1 MNKKNNSRLRVL
13 HGIIIINTI
22 FVVLSGSIILVS
34 MWVSSERNVRV
45 LVDEL
50 KEELQNAVYAETFR
64 FFNQTMI
71 ENQSITHLLYRNFS
85 DPINNDIE
93 RERLLSYY
101 REKMR
106 FHPWFKKI
114 FYSDTEGNI
123 VILFRMQ
130 DGSFSRRFVT
140 NNGKEIFIRWE
151 HECVTSYGSFPN
163 SIESAQAG
171 FDPRRQIWY
180 EMAQKERGI
189 IWAPVALLTT
199 DNLPGLTNSIPLFD
213 RFGRL
218 TGVSSIDIAVD
229 ELSRFLGTLSPTP
242 NTEIYITDQQNHI
255 IALQVRHDRDMEKLF
270 VRSTDEHGNT
280 EVNFATIST
289 LPDKNSRYLLEN
301 ILKNNEQYNSIK
313 LKNEMYMTTRFPITI
328 TGGLDLVVCIIT
340 PENDLMGDIR
350 KNLRNVTIFSIIIII
365 IIPVVSTFFSQTI
378 AKPMRILAA
387 EMSKIKTLELDSQV
401 KIETNF
407 SEILDMRESF
417 ESMRKGLI
425 NFKRYVPADLVDQL
439 INESISADIGG
450 EMKELTIF
458 FSDIAKFTSIA
469 EKTEPQQLVLD
480 LHTYFGIV
488 SKTIL
493 ENKGTIDKYIGDAV
507 MAFWGA
513 PSLMEDHAD
522 KACNAA
528 INVRNNLHTLSRQWG
543 NQGKMPFH
551 TRIGIHT
558 GNVVVGNMGCDSR
571 LNYTVIG
578 DAVNVSSRLEGIN
591 KVYGTEI
598 IVSENTFEQCS
609 DRYEFRLLDR
619 VSLLG
624 RYEGMNVYELITFK
638 DDLNK
643 TSKNI
648 YKCYEAGLQHYHNRN
663 WKEGIKYF
671 SIVLKYR
678 PFDAPSKLMRERC
691 MKYLKNPPPE
701 DWNGVYLQDTK

>member
-1 MNKKNNSRLRVL
+1 MQKKNNSRLRVL

-22 FVVLSGSIILVS
+22 FVVLSGSIILTS
-34 MWVSSERNVRV
+34 MWISSERNVRV

-50 KEELQNAVYAETFR
+50 KVEIQNAVYAETFR

-71 ENQSITHLLYRNFS
+71 ENQSIAHLLYRNFT
-85 DPINNDIE
+85 DPVNNDFE

-140 NNGKEIFIRWE
+140 NNGEEIFIRWE

-163 SIESAQAG
+163 SIENAETG

-180 EMAQKERGI
+180 EMAQRERGI

-213 RFGRL
+213 HFGML
-218 TGVSSIDIAVD
+218 TGISSIDIAVD
-229 ELSRFLGTLSPTP
+229 ELSRFLGTLTPTP
-242 NTEIYITDQQNHI
+242 NTNIYIVDQQKHI
-255 IALQVRHDRDMEKLF
+255 IALQARHDRDMEKLF
-270 VRSTDEHGNT
+270 VRSIDNQGNVD
-280 EVNFATIST
+280 VNFATVST
-289 LPDKNSRYLLEN
+289 LPDSSSRYLLEKV
-301 ILKNNEQYNSIK
+301 LERNEQYNSIK
-313 LKNEMYMTTRFPITI
+313 FNKETYITTRFPITI
-328 TGGLDLVVCIIT
+328 AGGLDLIICIIT

-350 KNLRNVTIFSIIIII
+350 KNLRNVTIFSVIIII
-365 IIPVVSTFFSQTI
+365 IIPIVSIFFSQNI
-378 AKPMRILAA
+378 AKPMRVLAA
-387 EMSKIKTLELDSQV
+387 EMSKIKSLELDSQV
-401 KIETNF
+401 NIKTRF
-407 SEILDMRESF
+407 SEIVDMHESF
-417 ESMRKGLI
+417 ESMRKGLV

-458 FSDIAKFTSIA
+458 FSDIAKFTTIA

-619 VSLLG
+619 VSLIG

-643 TSKNI
+643 TIRKI
-648 YKCYEAGLQHYHNRN
+648 YKCYEAGLQQYHNKN
-663 WKEGIKYF
+663 WKEAIKYF
-671 SIVLKYR
+671 GTVLKYR

-691 MKYLKNPPPE
+691 LKYLKNPPPE

>member
-1 MNKKNNSRLRVL
+1 MKKNNPRLRVL
-13 HGIIIINTI
+13 HGIIFINTI
-22 FVVLSGSIILVS
+22 FVILSGSIILVS
-34 MWVSSERNVRV
+34 MWISSERNARQ
-45 LVDEL
+45 LVNELRDEI
-50 KEELQNAVYAETFR
+50 QNTVYAETYR

-71 ENQSITHLLYRNFS
+71 VNQSITHLLYRNFD
-85 DPINNDIE
+85 DPVNNDTD
-93 RERLLSYY
+93 REQLLSYY

-106 FHPWFKKI
+106 FHPWFKKV
-114 FYSDTEGNI
+114 FYSDTDGNI
-123 VILFRMQ
+123 VILFRMK
-130 DGSFSRRFVT
+130 DESFSRRYVT

-151 HECVTSYGSFPN
+151 HECVTSYGSYPN
-163 SIESAQAG
+163 SIEPAETG

-180 EMAQKERGI
+180 DMAQKERGI
-189 IWAPVALLTT
+189 IWAPVSLLTT

-213 RFGRL
+213 EFGQL
-218 TGVSSIDIAVD
+218 TGVSSLDIAVD
-229 ELSRFLGTLSPTP
+229 QLSRFLGTIHPTP
-242 NTEIYITDQQNHI
+242 GTKLFIVDQNSNLV
-255 IALQVRHDRDMEKLF
+255 ALQAKEERDFERLF
-270 VRSTDEHGNT
+270 LRSTDSEGNIT
-280 EVNFATIST
+280 VNFAKTSDY
-289 LPDKNSRYLLEN
+289 PDRNTRHLLEKT
-301 ILKNNEQYNSIK
+301 LTSHDQYNNFRLNK
-313 LKNEMYMTTRFPITI
+313 ENYMTTRQPITL
-328 TGGLDLVVCIIT
+328 TGGLDLIICIIT
-340 PENDLMGDIR
+340 PENDILGSIR

-365 IIPVVSTFFSQTI
+365 IIPIVSAFFSQNI
-378 AKPMRILAA
+378 AKPMRVLAD
-387 EMSKIKTLELDSQV
+387 EMNKIKSLDLDSQV
-401 KIETNF
+401 RINTKF
-407 SEILDMRESF
+407 SEINDMHESF
-417 ESMRKGLI
+417 ESMRKGLV

-439 INESISADIGG
+439 MNENISADIGG
-450 EMKELTIF
+450 QMQELTIF

-480 LHTYFGIV
+480 LHTYFGII

-493 ENKGTIDKYIGDAV
+493 ENNGTIDKYIGDAV

-513 PSLMEDHAD
+513 PAAIEDHAD

-543 NQGKMPFH
+543 NQGKFPFH

-558 GNVVVGNMGCDSR
+558 GDVIVGNMGCNSR

-609 DRYEFRLLDR
+609 DKYEFRLLDR

-624 RYEGMNVYELITFK
+624 RYEGMNAYELITFK

-643 TSKNI
+643 TTKQI
-648 YKCYEAGLQHYHNRN
+648 YEYYETGLQEYHHRN
-663 WKEGIKYF
+663 WDKAIKYF
-671 SIVLKYR
+671 NTVLKYR

-691 MKYLKNPPPE
+691 MKYLRNPPPE